1 MQASAM
7 TGLVPM
13 LRSHPFHHVKSPLDN
28 MFIPNLLSADS
39 GGENSLRARIV
50 IVEDEPDLR
59 DAVAEYLGVNGYDVT
74 TAETAAAM
82 RQLAETEAF
91 DLAILDIAM
100 PGEDGLS
107 LGRWLRSKMPIGIIY
122 ATAAGTAIDR
132 IVGLEIGADDYMV
145 KPYELRE
152 LLARVRSVLRR
163 VPRLSEPNADAAA
176 DGTPRRI
183 VTFGRFRA
191 DLDGR
196 MITGPGGAMV
206 DLAKSEFDVL
216 EIFLTRSNRLLSRAT
231 ISEAIGLA
239 EDPESSRAIDIRIMR
254 LRKKIEDDPSNPKF
268 LRTVR
273 GEGYIFS
280 LSDEGR

>member
-1 MQASAM
+1 
-7 TGLVPM
+7 
-13 LRSHPFHHVKSPLDN
+13 

-39 GGENSLRARIV
+39 GGVISLPTRIA

-59 DAVAEYLGVNGYDVT
+59 DAVAEYLGANGYEVVA
-74 TAETAAAM
+74 AEHADAM
-82 RQLAETEAF
+82 RELVKTETF
-91 DLAILDIAM
+91 HLAILDIAM

-107 LGRWLRSKMPIGIIY
+107 LGRWLRQQAPIGIIY
-122 ATAAGTAIDR
+122 ATAAGSAIDR
-132 IVGLEIGADDYMV
+132 IVGLELGADDYIV

-163 VPRLSEPNADAAA
+163 VPKPSDTPAAA
-176 DGTPRRI
+176 AGKSIEGERRI
-183 VTFGRFRA
+183 VTFGDFRA

-196 MITGPGGAMV
+196 MVTGRGGSIL

-216 EIFLTRSNRLLSRAT
+216 EVFLTRCNRLLSRAT
-231 ISEAIGLA
+231 ISDAIGFS
-239 EDPESSRAIDIRIMR
+239 EDPESSRAVDIRIMR

-280 LSDEGR
+280 LPEEGR

>member
-1 MQASAM
+1 
-7 TGLVPM
+7 
-13 LRSHPFHHVKSPLDN
+13 

-39 GGENSLRARIV
+39 GGVISLPTRIA

-59 DAVAEYLGVNGYDVT
+59 DAVAEYLGANGYEVVA
-74 TAETAAAM
+74 AENADAM
-82 RQLAETEAF
+82 RELVKTETF
-91 DLAILDIAM
+91 HLAILDIAM

-107 LGRWLRSKMPIGIIY
+107 LGRWLRQQAPIGIIY
-122 ATAAGTAIDR
+122 ATAAGSAIDR
-132 IVGLEIGADDYMV
+132 IVGLELGADDYIV

-163 VPRLSEPNADAAA
+163 VPKPSDTPAAA
-176 DGTPRRI
+176 TGKSAEGERRI
-183 VTFGRFRA
+183 VTFGDFRA

-196 MITGPGGAMV
+196 MVTGRGGSIL

-216 EIFLTRSNRLLSRAT
+216 EVFLTRCNRLLSRAT
-231 ISEAIGLA
+231 ISDAIGFS
-239 EDPESSRAIDIRIMR
+239 EDPESSRAVDIRIMR
-254 LRKKIEDDPSNPKF
+254 LRKKIEEDPSNPKF

-280 LSDEGR
+280 LPEEGR

>member
-1 MQASAM
+1 
-7 TGLVPM
+7 
-13 LRSHPFHHVKSPLDN
+13 

-39 GGENSLRARIV
+39 GGVISLPTRIA

-59 DAVAEYLGVNGYDVT
+59 DAVAEYLGANGYEVV
-74 TAETAAAM
+74 TAEHADAM
-82 RQLAETEAF
+82 RELVKTEIF
-91 DLAILDIAM
+91 HLAILDIAM

-107 LGRWLRSKMPIGIIY
+107 LGRWLRQQAPMGIIY
-122 ATAAGTAIDR
+122 ATAAGSAIDR
-132 IVGLEIGADDYMV
+132 IVGLELGADDYIV

-163 VPRLSEPNADAAA
+163 VPKPSDTPASASGKSGESE
-176 DGTPRRI
+176 RRI
-183 VTFGRFRA
+183 ISFGDFRA

-196 MITGPGGAMV
+196 MVTGRGGSIL

-216 EIFLTRSNRLLSRAT
+216 EVFLTRCNRLLSRAT
-231 ISEAIGLA
+231 ISDAIGFN
-239 EDPESSRAIDIRIMR
+239 EDPESSRAVDIRIMR

-280 LSDEGR
+280 LPEESR

>member
-1 MQASAM
+1 M
-7 TGLVPM
+7 
-13 LRSHPFHHVKSPLDN
+13 

-39 GGENSLRARIV
+39 GGMISLATRIV

-59 DAVAEYLGVNGYDVT
+59 DAVAEYLGANGYDVT
-74 TAETAAAM
+74 TAENAAAM
-82 RQLAETEAF
+82 RTLLETQSF
-91 DLAILDIAM
+91 QLAILDIAM

-107 LGRWLRSKMPIGIIY
+107 LGRWMRSQMPIGIIY
-122 ATAAGTAIDR
+122 ATASGTTIDR
-132 IVGLEIGADDYMV
+132 IVGLELGADDYLV

-163 VPRLSEPNADAAA
+163 VPRASEAVVAARMGGPA
-176 DGTPRRI
+176 QRI
-183 VTFGRFRA
+183 VSFGAFRA

-196 MITGPGGAMV
+196 MVTGPGGSV
-206 DLAKSEFDVL
+206 LDLAKSEFDVL
-216 EIFLTRSNRLLSRAT
+216 EVFLSRANRLLSRAA
-231 ISEAIGLA
+231 ISDAIGFA
-239 EDPESSRAIDIRIMR
+239 EDPESSRAVDIRIMR

-280 LSDEGR
+280 LPEDVH

>member
-1 MQASAM
+1 
-7 TGLVPM
+7 
-13 LRSHPFHHVKSPLDN
+13 

-39 GGENSLRARIV
+39 GGQIPLRARIV

-59 DAVAEYLGVNGYDVT
+59 DAVAEYLGVNGFDVA
-74 TAETAAAM
+74 TAESAAAM
-82 RQLAETEAF
+82 RQLAETQAF

-163 VPRLSEPNADAAA
+163 VPRAVEADAPASA
-176 DGTPRRI
+176 EGSRRI
-183 VTFGRFRA
+183 VNFGGFRA

-196 MITGPGGAMV
+196 MITGPKGV
-206 DLAKSEFDVL
+206 LLDLSRSEFDVL
-216 EIFLTRSNRLLSRAT
+216 EVFLTRTNRLLSRTA
-231 ISEAIGLA
+231 ISDAIGLA

-280 LSDEGR
+280 LSSEAY

>member
-1 MQASAM
+1 
-7 TGLVPM
+7 
-13 LRSHPFHHVKSPLDN
+13 
-28 MFIPNLLSADS
+28 MFIPNLLSSADS
-39 GGENSLRARIV
+39 GGVISLPTRIA

-59 DAVAEYLGVNGYDVT
+59 DAVAEYLAANGYEVL
-74 TAETAAAM
+74 TAESADAM
-82 RQLAETEAF
+82 RELVKSASF

-107 LGRWLRSKMPIGIIY
+107 LGRWLRQQAPMGLIY
-122 ATAAGTAIDR
+122 ATAAGAAIDR
-132 IVGLEIGADDYMV
+132 IVGLELGADDYVV

-163 VPRLSEPNADAAA
+163 VPRGGAIPAAA
-176 DGTPRRI
+176 GKPAEPERR
-183 VTFGRFRA
+183 VVAFGEYRA

-196 MITGPGGAMV
+196 MVTGPGGAIL

-216 EIFLTRSNRLLSRAT
+216 EVFLTRSNRLLSRAT
-231 ISEAIGLA
+231 ISDAIGFE
-239 EDPESSRAIDIRIMR
+239 EDPESSRAVDIRIMR

-280 LSDEGR
+280 LPDTPAR